1 MSEFRQ
7 KLEYLLNPKNS
18 NEKIFN
24 NLLSKI
30 HKRIKSEN
38 IAKLIHPETNKK
50 NKSYYPKHNHINTT
64 SKIKKK
70 LNLFID
76 KKAINKF
83 SLQELKKSKS
93 AKNIANIMRSFS
105 INDIHENSEN
115 GLEKNYN
122 FINRFKSANHIKMKN
137 YSSNNNLNFL
147 DKMMNSNPYRTFI
160 NNIKTQK
167 STNKMDSLICNT
179 FFSYR
184 ENVNPNNNLNNNN
197 NKLSKMNIINKALL
211 NKNKNHKNIFRV
223 NSNFTANIL
232 KSNFNRYNLLN
243 NNKIKNN
250 KLLKISLI

>member
-1 MSEFRQ
+1 MSEFKQ
-7 KLEYLLNPKNS
+7 KLKYLLSPKNS

-24 NLLSKI
+24 NLLSKV
-30 HKRIKSEN
+30 HKRIKTEN
-38 IAKLIHPETNKK
+38 IAKLIHPETDKK
-50 NKSYYPKHNHINTT
+50 NKSYCPKHNHINTT

-105 INDIHENSEN
+105 INDIHEKNEID
-115 GLEKNYN
+115 LEKNYN
-122 FINRFKSANHIKMKN
+122 FINRFKSANHIKNKN
-137 YSSNNNLNFL
+137 YSLNNNLNFL

-167 STNKMDSLICNT
+167 SKNKMDSLICNT

-184 ENVNPNNNLNNNN
+184 ENVNPNNNLSNNNS
-197 NKLSKMNIINKALL
+197 KFSKMNVINKALF
-211 NKNKNHKNIFRV
+211 NKNKNPKNIFRINNIFTV
-223 NSNFTANIL
+223 NIS

>member
-38 IAKLIHPETNKK
+38 IAK
-50 NKSYYPKHNHINTT
+50 NKSYYPNNNHINTT
-64 SKIKKK
+64 SKNKKK
-70 LNLFID
+70 VNFFND
-76 KKAINKF
+76 KKIINKS
-83 SLQELKKSKS
+83 SLQQLKKSKS
-93 AKNIANIMRSFS
+93 TKNIANIMRSFS
-105 INDIHENSEN
+105 INDIHEKNEN
-115 GLEKNYN
+115 DLGKKYN

-137 YSSNNNLNFL
+137 YSLNNNLNFL
-147 DKMMNSNPYRTFI
+147 DRMMNSNPYRTFI
-160 NNIKTQK
+160 NNIKTK
-167 STNKMDSLICNT
+167 KGKNKTDSLICNT

-184 ENVNPNNNLNNNN
+184 ENVNPNNNLSNNNS
-197 NKLSKMNIINKALL
+197 KFSKMNVINKALF
-211 NKNKNHKNIFRV
+211 NKNKNPKNIFRINNIFTV
-223 NSNFTANIL
+223 NIS

-250 KLLKISLI
+250 KLLKIF